1 MESVSLRVDTIVN
14 PDDAVTNREV
24 NKINLTVKQAEQKE
38 DRVKTGY
45 AYMPKEDPTFFNDHV
60 QRTVD
65 TLGNYK
71 VCPVCGKQFYIPSD
85 SSVKVWAYKVKD
97 KPVCSWTCSLKGN
110 Q

>member
-45 AYMPKEDPTFFNDHV
+45 ALFPKEDPTFFNDHV
-60 QRTVD
+60 KRAVA
-65 TLGNYK
+65 TLGGYK
-71 VCPVCGKQFYIPSD
+71 NCPVCKKQFYIPSD
-85 SSVKVWAYKVKD
+85 SSVKAWGYKVND
-97 KPVCSWTCSLKGN
+97 KPVCSYSCSRKGN
-110 Q
+110 K